1 MRLCAVTCAPRT
13 RGGLWT
19 GVCTGGK
26 SDGGVTATLKQGRR
40 GSAAD
45 TAILRGCIT
54 LVQSLQHHPGTVE
67 AEKRPRLAQ
76 SPRKK
81 GRTIWWKVSVIQLA
95 VLVRIKKHE

>member
-1 MRLCAVTCAPRT
+1 MRLCAVPCAPRT

-19 GVCTGGK
+19 GACTGGKK

-54 LVQSLQHHPGTVE
+54 LVQSLQHHPATVE
-67 AEKRPRLAQ
+67 AKKKKAATFGSEVPGKRAGRFGGKCPCFS
-76 SPRKK
+76 SPC
-81 GRTIWWKVSVIQLA
+81 W
-95 VLVRIKKHE
+95 

>member
-1 MRLCAVTCAPRT
+1 MDASLRGHVCAADSR
-13 RGGLWT
+13 GLWT
-19 GVCTGGK
+19 GACTGEK

-67 AEKRPRLAQ
+67 AKKRPRLAL
-76 SPRKK
+76 SPRKRA
-81 GRTIWWKVSVIQLA
+81 GRFGGKCP
-95 VLVRIKKHE
+95 